1 MWQEGR
7 SYASSNPG
15 IVRQSEPAAPGLRV
29 TSDGSGT
36 TSPTS
41 NGARVPQ
48 SSTREWTVRRLMAA
62 DAAAYHALRLEGFS
76 LHPLQFRVAP
86 EDEMDESILAV
97 GDNLERTFVAGGFA
111 DNSLVGIAGLTR
123 FSGAKL
129 RHRALLWGMYVSKQ
143 ARGSGLA
150 DELMRT
156 LLAEAQALDVRQ
168 VVLTVASENE
178 RARRFY
184 GRWGFSAYGMEPGAI
199 RIAEGY
205 LDEVLMI
212 RRLD

>member
-1 MWQEGR
+1 M
-7 SYASSNPG
+7 
-15 IVRQSEPAAPGLRV
+15 
-29 TSDGSGT
+29 TSDGNGT
-36 TSPTS
+36 NTGQ

-48 SSTREWTVRRLMAA
+48 SRTREWPVRRLVAA

-86 EDEMDESILAV
+86 EDEMGESILAV
-97 GDNLERTFVAGGFA
+97 GENLERTFVAGGFA
-111 DNSLVGIAGLTR
+111 DDTLVGIAGLTR

-143 ARGSGLA
+143 ARGAGLA

-156 LLAEAQALDVRQ
+156 LLAEARALDIRQ

-184 GRWGFSAYGMEPGAI
+184 SRWGFAPYGVEPGAI
-199 RIAEGY
+199 RVAEGY

-212 RRLD
+212 CRLD